1 MLLSS
6 HTRRTG
12 IVLASTWVCSV
23 DPRNEKRRHEA
34 EEEEETGPTFARD
47 DRKSDAIRQKGV
59 KLRYTEQESCV
70 SVNIVPS
77 ERMVSSS
84 SIDFLP
90 VSSIGL

>member
-1 MLLSS
+1 M
-6 HTRRTG
+6 RRTG

-23 DPRNEKRRHEA
+23 DPLNEKRHHEA
-34 EEEEETGPTFARD
+34 EEEEEIGPTFGRN

-59 KLRYTEQESCV
+59 KLRYTEQESCA

-90 VSSIGL
+90 VSPIGL

>member
-1 MLLSS
+1 MKS
-6 HTRRTG
+6 
-12 IVLASTWVCSV
+12 AAM
-23 DPRNEKRRHEA
+23 KRRK
-34 EEEEETGPTFARD
+34 
-47 DRKSDAIRQKGV
+47 RKQPGRHLPGMIENQTLFRQKGV
-59 KLRYTEQESCV
+59 KLRYTEPESCV